1 MEGLSLMQWLTN
13 IVNEAQNFL
22 FTYVLI
28 ALLLIVGLYF
38 TIRSGVVQL
47 TLLKDSFKTL
57 MDKKGVD
64 KNEISSF
71 QSLMISTAS
80 RVGTGNI
87 AGVATA
93 IMVGGPG
100 AVFWMWIIALIGSA
114 SAFVE
119 STLAQVYK
127 QKEGSIFI
135 GGPAYYIKN
144 ALGNK
149 TMAVLFAISLI
160 LCFGVGFNGLQSFN
174 IASSLSTFHDGMETK
189 VIVGIVLALLSGI
202 IIFGGIHRIGVI
214 SSIVVPI
221 MAGVYILLG
230 LYVIITNINLVPG
243 VMSSIFNQALSFQA
257 FASGALGAAILQ
269 GVKRGLFSNEAGMGS
284 SPNAAASADVTH
296 PVKQGLAQVISVF
309 IDTFLICTTSAV
321 FVLLSK
327 NASGDD
333 GIKLIQDAFLL
344 QFGDIGIYFITIAII
359 LFAFTSIIGNYS
371 YVESNFL
378 FMCNSKKALNI
389 FRIIC
394 LVPIIFGALIE
405 MDLAWALADL
415 FMGIMA
421 LINIWAIVSLSKVA
435 FICLKDYKQ
444 QRAKKLDPTFD
455 PKSLGIK
462 NTKAW

>member
-1 MEGLSLMQWLTN
+1 MDKLTA

-22 FTYVLI
+22 FSYILI

-38 TIRSGVVQL
+38 TIRSRVVQL
-47 TLLKDSFKTL
+47 TLLKQGFKSL
-57 MDKKGVD
+57 MDKKGVE
-64 KNEISSF
+64 KNEVSSF

-93 IMVGGPG
+93 VMAGGPG
-100 AVFWMWIIALIGSA
+100 AVFWMWVIALIGSA
-114 SAFVE
+114 SAFIE

-149 TMAVLFAISLI
+149 PMAIMFAISLI
-160 LCFGVGFNGLQSFN
+160 LCFGLGFNGLQSYN
-174 IASSLSTFHDGMETK
+174 IASSLSTFHDSIETK
-189 VIVGIVLALLSGI
+189 VIIGVVLAAISGI

-221 MAGVYILLG
+221 MAGIYILLG
-230 LYVIITNINLVPG
+230 LYVIITNFNLVPG
-243 VMSSIFNQALSFQA
+243 VLSDIFQEALSYQA
-257 FASGALGAAILQ
+257 FLSGALGAAIME

-309 IDTFLICTTSAV
+309 IDTLLICTTSAV
-321 FVLLSK
+321 FILLNNSTV
-327 NASGDD
+327 GDD
-333 GIKLIQDAFLL
+333 GIKLIQNAFLT
-344 QFGDIGIYFITIAII
+344 QFGDVGIYFITVAII

-371 YVESNFL
+371 YVESNFI
-378 FMCNSKKALNI
+378 FMCDSKKALNI
-389 FRIIC
+389 FRIVC
-394 LVPIIFGALIE
+394 LLPIIFGAVID

-421 LINIWAIVSLSKVA
+421 LINIGAILLLSNIA
-435 FICLKDYKQ
+435 FICLKDYRKQ
-444 QRAKKLDPTFD
+444 LKEKKDPTFD
-455 PKSLGIK
+455 PQRLGIK
-462 NTKAW
+462 NTKVW